1 MMKIRHLFLLMFLWP
16 VKVLAQ
22 LPETSI
28 VVKGHIIG
36 LEDGITMQMM
46 EGNGEQYRLF
56 FHKGLPDDNGVVK
69 DNRFNLVYVYR
80 DTVPG
85 LFYLSLP
92 DVVMLVSDL
101 NISFYANPGDTVYV
115 EGKGKL
121 PVEWKIKSACQK
133 QKELSVFNQSAHQEQ
148 LAYQK
153 ALLDYKEY
161 RLYRRNTDMTEEEWD
176 QSGKLL
182 EAKKKNCD
190 SLKVEWQLARL
201 EAMKTLP
208 VTSTWMQSISVL
220 CDSFTNEKVKWKI
233 KDLYNL
239 RMREINRF
247 PDGKRISNLLYPS
260 PIAEL
265 GKKAVDG
272 EMMDMQGNVHR
283 LSDFKG
289 KYVLLDFWS
298 TGCGPCVAAI
308 PEMKKFKERHPDMEI
323 VSLCLDLFDS
333 WKNHKAYKN
342 LPWYN
347 LNDGGGWL
355 GLAKN
360 YGVRAVPT
368 YILISPE
375 GNYVNKWV
383 GQDIFGVDG
392 VLKQLLYPALTETF

>member
-1 MMKIRHLFLLMFLWP
+1 MMKIGYLFLLMFFCS
-16 VKVLAQ
+16 VKMLAQ

-46 EGNGEQYRLF
+46 EGNGEQYRLSY
-56 FHKGLPDDNGVVK
+56 HKNLPDDNGVVK
-69 DNRFNLVYVYR
+69 NNRFNLIYSYQ

-85 LFYLSLP
+85 LFHLFLP
-92 DVVMLVSDL
+92 SAFESVSEL
-101 NISFYANPGDTVYV
+101 EISFYANPGDTVYV
-115 EGKGKL
+115 EGEGKL
-121 PVEWKIKSACQK
+121 PVEWKISSASQM
-133 QKELSVFNQSAHQEQ
+133 QKELVAFNQSAYLEQ

-161 RLYRRNTDMTEEEWD
+161 RLYRRNTDMSEEEWD

-208 VTSTWMQSISVL
+208 VTSTWMQTISVL
-220 CDSFTNEKVKWKI
+220 CNSFTNEKVKWKV
-233 KDLYNL
+233 KELYHL

-247 PDGKRISNLLYPS
+247 PDGKRISNLIYPS
-260 PIAEL
+260 QIAEL

-272 EMMDMQGNVHR
+272 ELFDMQGNIHH

-289 KYVLLDFWS
+289 KYVLLDFWK
-298 TGCGPCVAAI
+298 TGCGPCIAAI

-323 VSLCLDLFDS
+323 VSLCLDLFES
-333 WKNHKAYKN
+333 WKNNKAYQN
-342 LPWYN
+342 LPWHN

-355 GLAKN
+355 GLAKS

-375 GNYVNKWV
+375 GNYIKKWV
-383 GQDIFGVDG
+383 GEEIFGVNG
-392 VLKQLLYPALTETF
+392 TLEQLLFP